1 MKKKHLLAASLIA
14 ALSASAI
21 AQSGTIKIGLLLPYR
36 GAYASGAATAD
47 KGFELAIQEAGGK
60 VAGKTIEVVKAD
72 DELTP
77 AVGVQK
83 FNKLIHSDKV
93 DVVAGVIHS
102 GVAIALTELA
112 DKSKTPFVVGLAFA
126 DEITGKFCNPYVAR
140 TSYSANAYHY
150 AAGQYWAKQGM
161 KTAVTLGPDYA
172 AGRAFLNAFK
182 RGFEDAGGK
191 VESQLWS
198 PFQTTKDWSGY
209 LATAKS
215 TGAQFIYSFYAGAEA
230 VQVVKQHA
238 EFGMRTTMPLIG
250 DQFLYDET
258 LWPALGDIVVGTRHV
273 TIHTP
278 DIPTDAN
285 RTFVAAYQKRHGVLP
300 DVYAELGYDNAKTI
314 LQALEK
320 VKGNASDGAAFMKAL
335 NTVSFAAPRGAV
347 KFNKDNNAVLEKL
360 YLVEIVKGADGK
372 PLRKTL
378 DTMPGAA
385 DLPGCMKPVNP

>member
-1 MKKKHLLAASLIA
+1 MKKLTMTFAGLILGLAAA
-14 ALSASAI
+14 AVQ
-21 AQSGTIKIGLLLPYR
+21 AQPVKIGLLLPYR

-47 KGFELAIQEAGGK
+47 KGFELAVQEVGGK
-60 VAGKTIEVVKAD
+60 VAGRPIEIVRAD

-112 DKSKTPFVVGLAFA
+112 EKSKTPLVVGLAFA

-150 AAGQYWAKQGM
+150 AAGQYWARQGM
-161 KTAVTLGPDYA
+161 KPAVTLGPDYA

-182 RGFEDAGGK
+182 RGFEDGGGK
-191 VESQLWS
+191 VSSQLWS

-209 LATAKS
+209 LATAKA

-238 EFGMRTTMPLIG
+238 EFGMRSTMPLIG

-258 LWPALGDIVVGTRHV
+258 LWPAWGDLVIGTKHV

-278 DIPTDAN
+278 DIPSDAN
-285 RTFVAAYQKRHGVLP
+285 KAFVSAYTKKYGAAP
-300 DVYAELGYDNAKTI
+300 DVYAALGYDNARSII
-314 LQALEK
+314 LALEK
-320 VKGNASDGAAFMKAL
+320 VNGNSKDGAAFMRAL
-335 NTVSFAAPRGAV
+335 NTVSFAAPRGHI
-347 KFNKDNNAVLEKL
+347 KFNKDNDAVLEKL
-360 YLVEIVKGADGK
+360 YLVEVVKGDDGK
-372 PLRKTL
+372 PVRKMRDSL
-378 DTMPGAA
+378 PGAA
-385 DLPGCMKPVNP
+385 DLPGCTKPVAP